1 MKRAGAIGFVL
12 AAAVCLVVSP
22 GPAEAG
28 KHHKHKKPAGIEG
41 VVRDATC
48 YGPCAVPPPPDP
60 VYSGSLTVTVQRAS
74 DGLQV
79 ASRTTS
85 DGHFRFRLKRGAS
98 DVTSVPPSPPSCQPP
113 MVCPAQGSSV
123 SAAVIAPC
131 ETGETQRVQVRRH
144 RFTHVELHVQN
155 VCIV

>member
-1 MKRAGAIGFVL
+1 M
-12 AAAVCLVVSP
+12 AA
-22 GPAEAG
+22 PADAATHR
-28 KHHKHKKPAGIEG
+28 KHRKPSGIDG

-60 VYSGSLTVTVQRAS
+60 VYSGSVTVTVQRVS
-74 DGLQV
+74 DGVEV
-79 ASRTTS
+79 ASKTIG
-85 DGHFRFRLKRGAS
+85 DGHFRFRLKRGAY

-113 MVCPAQGSSV
+113 MLCPAQTSSA
-123 SAAVIAPC
+123 SAAVVTPC

-144 RFTHVELHVQN
+144 RFTHVDLHVQN